1 MIESSGEEMI
11 ESEGAWLDILIADRG
26 GEEMIESKGALTSKI
41 NWLGILILLTTALQ
55 DPVFADLFGS
65 LFPAGMIDRLG
76 YALGILV
83 LYFRSNG
90 EVNLPVDWKRPL
102 SGPGK

>member
-1 MIESSGEEMI
+1 MET
-11 ESEGAWLDILIADRG
+11 
-26 GEEMIESKGALTSKI
+26 KGALTSKI

-55 DPVFADLFGS
+55 DPVFTSLFGS
-65 LFPAGMIDRLG
+65 LIPAGVIDRLG
-76 YALGILV
+76 YILGLLV

-90 EVNLPVDWKRPL
+90 DVNVPVDWKRPL

>member
-1 MIESSGEEMI
+1 
-11 ESEGAWLDILIADRG
+11 
-26 GEEMIESKGALTSKI
+26 MIESKGALTSKI